1 MSNIDYLKEI
11 PFFSEI
17 SEENL
22 AELDNISKV
31 RHLKKGTILFI
42 EGNKAESI
50 FIVKD
55 GKIKISKISSVGK
68 EYIIKIMESGDIFA
82 ESTLF
87 IGGEYPATAEAVED
101 AQIIEIKNSD
111 IENLILKNSAI
122 ARSIIKLMAKRLKN
136 IAVIIENLALK
147 DSIGRTASVLLIFAK
162 ERGIPTKEGILV
174 EIELKRHELANLV
187 GTSRE
192 NISRILSQMDRDGII
207 SLSKDKILIKDLE
220 KLRKMF

>member
-1 MSNIDYLKEI
+1 MNNIDYLKEI

-87 IGGEYPATAEAVED
+87 IGGEYPATAEVVED

>member
-11 PFFSEI
+11 PFFREI
-17 SEENL
+17 GEENL
-22 AELDNISKV
+22 TELNNISKI

-50 FIVKD
+50 FIVKN

-87 IGGEYPATAEAVED
+87 IGGEYPATAEVVED
-101 AQIIEIKNSD
+101 AQVVEIKNSD
-111 IENLILKNSAI
+111 IENLILKNSVI
-122 ARSIIKLMAKRLKN
+122 ALSIIKLMAKRLKN

-147 DSIGRTASVLLIFAK
+147 DSIGRTASVLLTFAK
-162 ERGIPTKEGILV
+162 ERGISTKEGILV
-174 EIELKRHELANLV
+174 EIELKRQELANLV

-192 NISRILSQMDRDGII
+192 NISRNLSQMDKDGII
-207 SLSKDKILIKDLE
+207 SLSKDKILIRDLE
-220 KLRKMF
+220 KLRNLF